1 MPILHLPELPKIVN
15 YGSKVPNIGYT
26 DSAIYFVDIRHPS
39 GMGERVLFNRPGEM
53 SLYMDMFEAIQANK
67 LNKAIDAEALR
78 LDIV

>member
-39 GMGERVLFNRPGEM
+39 GMGERVRFNRPGEM
-53 SLYMDMFEAIQANK
+53 TLYKGFFEAIQATK
-67 LNKAIDAEALR
+67 LDRAVDEEALR